1 MSEAVTPLRAF
12 RQAQCPKMPLHQLA
26 EKVGVS
32 ESQLSRIEREGTDS
46 LPLAL
51 RLAEL
56 TSLPVE
62 AFAKPTEASSE
73 AA

>member
-1 MSEAVTPLRAF
+1 MTDVTPLRAF
-12 RQAQCPKMPLHQLA
+12 RKAQAQKMPLRELA
-26 EKVGVS
+26 LKVGVS

-46 LPLAL
+46 LPLAIK
-51 RLAEL
+51 LAEI

-62 AFAKPTEASSE
+62 SFVKSQ

>member
-1 MSEAVTPLRAF
+1 MPPLRAY
-12 RQAQCPKMPLHQLA
+12 RLAQTPKVPLRKIA
-26 EKVGVS
+26 DDIGVS

-46 LPLAL
+46 LPIAMK
-51 RLAEL
+51 LAEI

-62 AFAKPTEASSE
+62 AFAKPVEASSSE

>member
-1 MSEAVTPLRAF
+1 MSETSVTPLRAF
-12 RQAQCPKMPLHQLA
+12 RRAQTPKLPLWRLA
-26 EKVGVS
+26 ETVGVS

-46 LPLAL
+46 LPLAM
-51 RLAEL
+51 RLAEI

-62 AFAKPTEASSE
+62 SFAKTAE

>member
-1 MSEAVTPLRAF
+1 MTDLTPLRAF
-12 RQAQCPKMPLHQLA
+12 RKAQAEKMPLRTLA

-46 LPLAL
+46 LPLAI
-51 RLAEL
+51 RLAEI
-56 TSLPVE
+56 TRLPVE
-62 AFAKPTEASSE
+62 AFAKPQ